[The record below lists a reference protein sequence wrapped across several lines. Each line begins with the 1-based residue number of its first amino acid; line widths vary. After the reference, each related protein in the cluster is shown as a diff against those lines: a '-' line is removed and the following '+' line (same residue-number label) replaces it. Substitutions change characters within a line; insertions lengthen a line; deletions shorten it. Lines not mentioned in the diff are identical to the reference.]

1 MYAISNNITVR
12 AQNEKNF
19 AKNARAY
26 VKDISSIV
34 DSHTYRR
41 HESALAIASDKKYQN
56 KVARLAKKFKGVK
69 HVILVGIGG
78 SSLGTEAIYDALKDD
93 KSPTLTIVDS
103 LDDDALLKAYEIIK
117 NVTTANQV
125 AVIVISKSGTT
136 TETVLNAGNIFERLE
151 KRFGSKYTKSVVGVT
166 SEKSPLALAL
176 KKKKI
181 QTLSFPVPIGGR
193 YSVFSAVGVLPLTL
207 LKIDT
212 KALLQGAT
220 DAVSKDNIDTHME
233 LSLQLALQ
241 ATSGIRTV
249 NFFAFNKRHRT
260 IGYWYR
266 QLLAESIGKSKNI
279 HNKPF
284 SYGLLPTVSTSAD
297 LHSVAQLYLS
307 KYKGVHTRFLSLE
320 ESSSKQTNT
329 GWLTSD
335 ILPELSGQ
343 KRAHTQSALVE
354 GVLRAYDDQT
364 LPYTHTILAENSAYD
379 IGFFMSS
386 LMAEVMML
394 CTVLQVDAFNQPHV
408 ELYKNHMREASQ
420 S

>member
-19 AKNARAY
+19 AKIARAY

-34 DSHTYRR
+34 DKHTYRR
-41 HESALAIASDKKYQN
+41 HESALAVASDKKYQN
-56 KVARLAKKFKGVK
+56 KIARVAKKFSGVK

-78 SSLGTEAIYDALKDD
+78 SSLGTEAIFDALKDD
-93 KSPTLTIVDS
+93 KSPTLMIVDS

-117 NVTTANQV
+117 NVTTVNQV
-125 AVIVISKSGTT
+125 AVVVISKSGTT
-136 TETVLNAGNIFERLE
+136 TETIVNAGNILE
-151 KRFGSKYTKSVVGVT
+151 QLEERFGAKYIKSVVGVT
-166 SEKSPLALAL
+166 SEKSPLAQIL

-193 YSVFSAVGVLPLTL
+193 YSVFTAVGMLPLAL
-207 LKIDT
+207 LQIDT
-212 KALLQGAT
+212 KELLKGAT
-220 DAVSKDNIDTHME
+220 DAVVKDNINTHME
-233 LSLQLALQ
+233 LALQLALQ
-241 ATSGIRTV
+241 ATSGVRTV
-249 NFFAFNKRHRT
+249 NFFAFSKRHRT

-307 KYKGVHTRFLSLE
+307 KYKGVHTRFVSLE
-320 ESSSKQTNT
+320 ESISKQKNL
-329 GWLTSD
+329 GWLTET
-335 ILPELSGQ
+335 ILPDMHNK
-343 KRAHTQSALVE
+343 KRAETQHALIE
-354 GVLRAYDDQT
+354 GVLGAYDEQS
-364 LPYTHTILAENSAYD
+364 LPYTHTTLSQNSAYD
-379 IGFFMSS
+379 IGFFMAS

-394 CTVLQVDAFNQPHV
+394 CAVLQVDAFNQPHV